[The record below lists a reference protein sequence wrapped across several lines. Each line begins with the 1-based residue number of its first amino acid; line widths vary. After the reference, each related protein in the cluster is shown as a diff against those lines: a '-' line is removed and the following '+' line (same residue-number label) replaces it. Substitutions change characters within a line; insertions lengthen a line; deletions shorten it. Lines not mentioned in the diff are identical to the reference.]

1 MKTTEM
7 KRYGIS
13 GSEMKWF
20 QDYLTGRRQ
29 RVCGGKEIGLDRCP
43 EGVLQGSILGPLLF
57 TMYVN
62 DLPESVVQ
70 SKVKQYVDDST
81 MFYAADSDS
90 ELEEVLEKDL
100 VGVARFG
107 G

>member
-1 MKTTEM
+1 MW
-7 KRYGIS
+7 R
-13 GSEMKWF
+13 
-20 QDYLTGRRQ
+20 
-29 RVCGGKEIGLDRCP
+29 KEIGLDRCP

-57 TMYVN
+57 TMFVN

-70 SKVKQYVDDST
+70 SKVKQYADDTT

-90 ELEEVLEKDL
+90 ELEEVMEKDL
-100 VGVARFG
+100 VGVARLG

>member
-1 MKTTEM
+1 M
-7 KRYGIS
+7 KRCGIS

-29 RVCGGKEIGLDRCP
+29 RVWGAKEIGLDRCP
-43 EGVLQGSILGPLLF
+43 EGELQGSILGPLLF
-57 TMYVN
+57 TVYVN

-70 SKVKQYVDDST
+70 SKVKQYADDTT
-81 MFYAADSDS
+81 MFYAADNDS
-90 ELEEVLEKDL
+90 ELEEVLEKYL
-100 VGVARFG
+100 VGVARLG